1 MLSQQD
7 IANVLSGYDHLK
19 IRVGAIASHS
29 ALDIFDGAIE
39 EGFPTVAYAQR
50 GRELTYGK
58 YFASRRASTGRVS
71 RGIVDRTLIL
81 DRFDEIL
88 DEEFQHRMRERNVI
102 LIPNRSLTSYVD
114 LAAIESNLRV
124 PLFGSRSMLRIED
137 RGEEGDYY
145 DLLAKGGLPTPER
158 VEPKDIDQLC
168 IVKLHHAQKPLE
180 RGFGITIGNAL
191 RRILLTSIPG
201 AAITHVKID
210 GVQHEFST
218 LSGVKED
225 VADII
230 MNLKNVRFK
239 LMDNNPD
246 KVNLSIKGKHIF
258 TANDIQKA
266 SDQFE
271 ILNPEQ
277 YISEINSKGKID
289 MELRIGIGK
298 GYVPSEE
305 NDLPNLTVGT
315 LSIDSIFN
323 PVTNASFSVQPVP
336 GAKEPIEILKM
347 EVTTDGSITA
357 KDASSYSATYL
368 REHLK
373 FVEAISNPSVL
384 EISDGVSEETIMLRK
399 LLNSTIDEMELSV
412 RSFNCLQAA
421 GIKYIHE
428 LVNKEENQMLKY
440 KNFGRKSLT
449 ELVEKLD
456 SMGLH
461 FGMEIEKILAE
472 EG

>member
-1 MLSQQD
+1 MASKSLELNIDFKSTSK
-7 IANVLSGYDHLK
+7 SGNT
-19 IRVGAIASHS
+19 GT
-29 ALDIFDGAIE
+29 F
-39 EGFPTVAYAQR
+39 TVQ
-50 GRELTYGK
+50 
-58 YFASRRASTGRVS
+58 
-71 RGIVDRTLIL
+71 
-81 DRFDEIL
+81 
-88 DEEFQHRMRERNVI
+88 
-102 LIPNRSLTSYVD
+102 
-114 LAAIESNLRV
+114 
-124 PLFGSRSMLRIED
+124 
-137 RGEEGDYY
+137 
-145 DLLAKGGLPTPER
+145 
-158 VEPKDIDQLC
+158 
-168 IVKLHHAQKPLE
+168 PLE
-180 RGFGITIGNAL
+180 RGFGVTIGNAL
-191 RRILLTSIPG
+191 RRVLLTSIPG

-218 LSGVKED
+218 LTGVKED

-230 MNLKNVRFK
+230 MNLKNVRFR

-246 KVNLSIKGKHIF
+246 KVNLSLKGKHIF

-271 ILNPEQ
+271 ILNPDQ
-277 YISEINSKGKID
+277 YISEINAKGKIEL
-289 MELRIGIGK
+289 ELRIGIGK

-323 PVTNASFSVQPVP
+323 PVTNVSFNIQPVP
-336 GAKEPIEILKM
+336 GAKDPIEILSM
-347 EVTTDGSITA
+347 DIETDGSITA
-357 KDASSYSATYL
+357 KDAASYSATYL

-373 FVEAISNPSVL
+373 FVEALANPSVL

-421 GIKYIHE
+421 GIKYIYE

-456 SMGLH
+456 TMGLH
-461 FGMEIEKILAE
+461 FGMEIDKIMAE

>member
-1 MLSQQD
+1 
-7 IANVLSGYDHLK
+7 
-19 IRVGAIASHS
+19 
-29 ALDIFDGAIE
+29 
-39 EGFPTVAYAQR
+39 
-50 GRELTYGK
+50 
-58 YFASRRASTGRVS
+58 
-71 RGIVDRTLIL
+71 
-81 DRFDEIL
+81 
-88 DEEFQHRMRERNVI
+88 
-102 LIPNRSLTSYVD
+102 
-114 LAAIESNLRV
+114 
-124 PLFGSRSMLRIED
+124 
-137 RGEEGDYY
+137 
-145 DLLAKGGLPTPER
+145 
-158 VEPKDIDQLC
+158 
-168 IVKLHHAQKPLE
+168 
-180 RGFGITIGNAL
+180 
-191 RRILLTSIPG
+191 
-201 AAITHVKID
+201 
-210 GVQHEFST
+210 
-218 LSGVKED
+218 

-230 MNLKNVRFK
+230 MNLKNVRFR

-246 KVNLSIKGKHIF
+246 KVNLSLKGKHIF

-271 ILNPEQ
+271 ILNPDQ
-277 YISEINSKGKID
+277 YISEINAKGKIEL
-289 MELRIGIGK
+289 ELRIGIGK

-323 PVTNASFSVQPVP
+323 PVTNVSFNIQPVP
-336 GAKEPIEILKM
+336 GAKDPIEILSMDIK
-347 EVTTDGSITA
+347 TDGSITA
-357 KDASSYSATYL
+357 KDAASYSATYL

-373 FVEAISNPSVL
+373 FVEAIANPSVL

-421 GIKYIHE
+421 GIKYIYE

-456 SMGLH
+456 TMGLH
-461 FGMEIEKILAE
+461 FGMEIDKIMAE

>member
-1 MLSQQD
+1 MASKSLELNIDFKSTSK
-7 IANVLSGYDHLK
+7 SGNT
-19 IRVGAIASHS
+19 GT
-29 ALDIFDGAIE
+29 F
-39 EGFPTVAYAQR
+39 TVQ
-50 GRELTYGK
+50 
-58 YFASRRASTGRVS
+58 
-71 RGIVDRTLIL
+71 
-81 DRFDEIL
+81 
-88 DEEFQHRMRERNVI
+88 
-102 LIPNRSLTSYVD
+102 
-114 LAAIESNLRV
+114 
-124 PLFGSRSMLRIED
+124 
-137 RGEEGDYY
+137 
-145 DLLAKGGLPTPER
+145 
-158 VEPKDIDQLC
+158 
-168 IVKLHHAQKPLE
+168 PLE

-191 RRILLTSIPG
+191 RRVLLTSIPG

-218 LSGVKED
+218 LTGVKED

-230 MNLKNVRFK
+230 MNLKNVRFR

-246 KVNLSIKGKHIF
+246 KVNLSLKGKHIF

-271 ILNPEQ
+271 ILNPDQ
-277 YISEINSKGKID
+277 YISEINAKGKIEL
-289 MELRIGIGK
+289 ELRIGIGK

-323 PVTNASFSVQPVP
+323 PVTNVSFNIQPVP
-336 GAKEPIEILKM
+336 GAKDPIEILSMDIK
-347 EVTTDGSITA
+347 TDGSITA
-357 KDASSYSATYL
+357 KDAASYSATYL

-373 FVEAISNPSVL
+373 FVEAIANPSVL

-421 GIKYIHE
+421 GIKYIYE
-428 LVNKEENQMLKY
+428 LVSKEENQMLKY

-456 SMGLH
+456 TMGLH
-461 FGMEIEKILAE
+461 FGMEIDKIMAE